1 MLDQNTD
8 RMWFVIGAVI
18 VGAAIIFI
26 ANGTLPDIF
35 ASVAESFEDNASE
48 VSKTIREADDNLL
61 VDSNRGGKIAG
72 DGWRIVIY
80 DLDDKTLKDGE
91 TVTLVVK
98 GHMAKGRTAMGI
110 YNTYLGSPML
120 TFDYNDFDENGIA
133 RRTFNWRIF
142 EGKDHN
148 ETLEVYMPGPTI
160 DQPESG
166 STNGVEWVK
175 LVRGDYATNRW
186 TP

>member
-8 RMWFVIGAVI
+8 RMWFVIGALV
-18 VGAAIIFI
+18 VGAGIILL
-26 ANGTLPDIF
+26 ANKTMPDIF
-35 ASVAESFEDNASE
+35 ASVAETFENNASE

-61 VDSNRGGKIAG
+61 VDSNRGRTIAG
-72 DGWRIVIY
+72 DGWLIATY
-80 DLDDKTLKDGE
+80 ELDDKTLKDGE

-98 GHMAKGRTAMGI
+98 GHMAEGRRSMSF
-110 YNTYLGSPML
+110 YNTYLGSDIIG
-120 TFDYNDFDENGIA
+120 FKKEDFDKNGIA

-148 ETLEVYMPGPTI
+148 ETLGVYMPSPTI
-160 DQPESG
+160 DQPEPG

-175 LVRGDYATNRW
+175 LVRGEYATNRW